1 MTTPTPMAPDARDA
15 PPPPAP
21 AGDPE
26 RRARVTREARLFAIV
41 GGFGIL
47 LLPPL
52 VYLAGSLTL
61 GPYEG
66 GLPAF
71 LIKLYGDVL
80 HLSPAA
86 LALLLGPYVIFQAAR
101 LLTRPLRRRR
111 GRAKP
116 EPRVIP

>member
-15 PPPPAP
+15 PPPPPADP
-21 AGDPE
+21 AGRAHL
-26 RRARVTREARLFAIV
+26 RRELRLFAIV
-41 GGFGIL
+41 GGLGIL

-71 LIKLYGDVL
+71 LGKLYGDLL

-86 LALLLGPYVIFQAAR
+86 LALLLGPYVMFQAAR
-101 LLTRPLRRRR
+101 LLTRPLRRSR

-116 EPRVIP
+116 EARVIP